1 MKVITY
7 VEASPK
13 NNKNNYPYA
22 MAEKRAIDRAILKLI
37 GLHGFVYSED
47 EVDSTIDDVLFQTT
61 KKEVVQNKK
70 PIKQNSYADKLL
82 EIENSLNA
90 EKPDL
95 SGSTTKLA
103 RLKSEINKAHNYSDF
118 LKTKEGKQIIMLD
131 NKLIKMKMNRR

>member
-1 MKVITY
+1 MVYDHITGSTTTL
-7 VEASPK
+7 VALQAIQA
-13 NNKNNYPYA
+13 NPYQWNTVA
-22 MAEKRAIDRAILKLI
+22 RFNAAVDT
-37 GLHGFVYSED
+37 ED
-47 EVDSTIDDVLFQTT
+47 SNGENT
-61 KKEVVQNKK
+61 
-70 PIKQNSYADKLL
+70 PIIC
-82 EIENSLNA
+82 IENSLNA

>member
-1 MKVITY
+1 MNVGDTIIKLVKKKKLHFSLLDPDKQ
-7 VEASPK
+7 SPK
-13 NNKNNYPYA
+13 VAGEIAKTVTDA
-22 MAEKRAIDRAILKLI
+22 GSSAIMVGGSTVSSQKQ
-37 GLHGFVYSED
+37 VD
-47 EVDSTIDDVLFQTT
+47 ETV
-61 KKEVVQNKK
+61 K